1 MNENTFNIVGYLKK
15 DFQTNATVVIPIL
28 AKEYA
33 AIVKKWPYPASL
45 FSSFQHRFKQL
56 DSCQWLD
63 SNGGRLLSE
72 ATAVPTA
79 SQPFEKSPSV
89 LWLGSVKIRLFG
101 NIW

>member
-15 DFQTNATVVIPIL
+15 DFQTNATVVISIL

-45 FSSFQHRFKQL
+45 FSSFQHRLKQL

-63 SNGGRLLSE
+63 SNGGRLYQLNHNLLKNVTRFGEIS
-72 ATAVPTA
+72 
-79 SQPFEKSPSV
+79 PF
-89 LWLGSVKIRLFG
+89 W
-101 NIW
+101 